1 MSLTG
6 AGRAEAVSPI
16 PLSAISEIA
25 LKDPEPA
32 REYLGG
38 YMGVV
43 ERELLGVGI
52 SDPIELGIHVSIK
65 HIVTQD
71 PNMEGTAGIEGF
83 NDGMQVVKPRVIHEQ
98 VGTSAKN
105 HYKDGVTVG
114 FEFRKSQLR
123 KGRFN
128 SLAPLKEIPEA
139 KIEALKDEIGIW
151 MRDNDVRGITPELVL
166 FLHPY
171 ARLGLAYFHN
181 AKGVELNG
189 YLQEIEHRLRTN
201 PDNSH
206 ESILSKL
213 EAIKKGYSKAKL
225 WQESSKTPAL
235 TAE

>member
-1 MSLTG
+1 MDTMEYDGSRISEKKRRTMSLTG

-16 PLSAISEIA
+16 PLSAIGEIA

-32 REYLGG
+32 REYLDG

-52 SDPIELGIHVSIK
+52 SDPIELGIHVSIR

-83 NDGMQVVKPRVIHEQ
+83 N
-98 VGTSAKN
+98 
-105 HYKDGVTVG
+105 DGVTVG